1 MRLISYIF
9 ILCLP
14 LIAITQNKKLD
25 SLLAETKKPT
35 HDTTQALTCIA
46 IANIYSKG
54 TELDKSEMYFKK
66 AADLTRAKYKNYY
79 SSTLRAYAAY
89 LKRQIK
95 YQTAID
101 TLRNVIKMDLE
112 NNYEKELGA
121 AYVDIGV
128 LYRLTGNFKFS
139 IENILKGIPLREKRG
154 SKTEIMNAYN
164 SLANSYSA
172 LAGANKNAADF
183 AKAIEYYKKA
193 EGLAGDNLKL
203 ISMIWSNLGVTNG
216 YLGRIR
222 EDSNLLTLARNYHF
236 KSYEVRQKLNDTL
249 GMIEIWNN
257 IGVINFDLGNKYNS
271 LKYLY
276 SAQYYFQ
283 KAIDAEE
290 GINIHNYSDIGNLS
304 GSYVLIGRLE
314 SSNEKILKGVRLA
327 EQSFSDA
334 VKARDYLAQHSMLE
348 NLMTGYETLGDSKMA
363 FYYAKKAIA
372 IKDTILNSESNNT
385 IKELSTKFETDKK
398 EKENEILKQQ
408 GELNATQLKQQ
419 KIVSYALVI
428 GLIFLIVFA
437 IMIYKNLNLSKKSNR
452 IISLQKLEVEKQ
464 KHLVEEKQKEVLD
477 SINYAKRLQDAI
489 LPQVRSIKESFSK
502 LNGDAFVVYQP
513 KDIVAGDFYF
523 FEDNNDHLFI
533 AAADCTG
540 HGVPGAMVSVVCSNA
555 LTRSVKEF
563 NLSDPGKI
571 LDKTTELV
579 LDTFSKSVGQVK
591 DGMDISLLCINK
603 KNKTITWSG
612 ANNPL
617 WYMSSSGEPV
627 PRLNREVA
635 QRAGEDDSKLE
646 ELKPNKQ
653 PIGQSDDPQP
663 FVTNKLPQANGQ
675 MFYLITDGYADQF
688 GGEDGKK
695 LKSKNFKELLRS
707 INTLPLDEQAH
718 TITQNFNSWKGDFEQ
733 VDDVCVI
740 GIRI

>member
-14 LIAITQNKKLD
+14 LIAVSQNKKLD
-25 SLLAETKKPT
+25 SLLLEEKKSS
-35 HDTTQALTCIA
+35 HDTVKAVVCSKIA
-46 IANIYSKG
+46 AIYSKNK
-54 TELDKSEMYFKK
+54 EFEKSDEYFAK
-66 AADLTRAKYKNYY
+66 AKILTSLNYKHIYLSIMRA
-79 SSTLRAYAAY
+79 SATS
-89 LKRQIK
+89 LKRRENFGA
-95 YQTAID
+95 AID
-101 TLRNVIKMDLE
+101 TLRKIIRIAKE
-112 NNYEKELGA
+112 NKIEKELSS
-121 AYVDIGV
+121 AYLEIGV
-128 LYRLTGNFKFS
+128 LYRTTGNFKSS
-139 IENILKGIPLREKRG
+139 IENILNSIPIREKSG
-154 SKTEIMNAYN
+154 NKKDIMNAYN

-172 LAGANKNAADF
+172 LGGTNRSAKDF

-193 EGLAGDNLKL
+193 EAYIESDPNQTA
-203 ISMIWSNLGVTNG
+203 MILSNLGVTNG
-216 YLGRIR
+216 YIGRI
-222 EDSNLLTLARNYHF
+222 EKDSNLLSTARSYHM
-236 KSYEVRQKLNDTL
+236 KSFEIRKQLNDSI
-249 GMIEIWNN
+249 GMIETWSN
-257 IGVINFDLGNKYNS
+257 IGVINFDLGLKYNS

-276 SAQYYFQ
+276 SADYYFQ
-283 KAIDAEE
+283 KSIGAQKALD
-290 GINIHNYSDIGNLS
+290 IHNYSDIANMAGNII
-304 GSYVLIGRLE
+304 LIGRLE
-314 SSNEKILKGVRLA
+314 PSKEKLFKGIKLA
-327 EQSFSDA
+327 EEVLADA
-334 VKARDYLAQHSMLE
+334 KKSKDYLVQYGILE
-348 NLMTGYETLGDSKMA
+348 NLTVAYDSYGDCKMA
-363 FYYAKKAIA
+363 LYYAKESISM
-372 IKDTILNSESNNT
+372 KDTLLNSESNNT
-385 IKELSTKFETDKK
+385 IQELSTKFETDKK
-398 EKENEILKQQ
+398 EQENQILKQQ

-419 KIVSYALVI
+419 KIVSYALII

-452 IISLQKLEVEKQ
+452 IISMQKLEVEKQ

-489 LPQVRSIKESFSK
+489 LPQVSSIKESFSK

-523 FEDNNDHLFI
+523 FEDNNEHVFI

-555 LTRSVKEF
+555 LSRSVKEF

-603 KNKTITWSG
+603 KSKSISWSG

-617 WYMSSSGEPV
+617 WYIEQGMGTS
-627 PRLNREVA
+627 L
-635 QRAGEDDSKLE
+635 Q

-663 FVTNKLPQANGQ
+663 FLTQILPSDAGQ
-675 MFYLITDGYADQF
+675 IFYLITDGYADQF

-707 INTLPLDEQAH
+707 INTLPLGEQANM
-718 TITQNFNSWKGDFEQ
+718 ITQNFNRWKGDFEQ

>member
-14 LIAITQNKKLD
+14 LIAFTQNRKLD
-25 SLLAETKKPT
+25 SLLLETKKNT
-35 HDTTQALTCIA
+35 HDTVKALVYFQLG
-46 IANIYSKG
+46 NIYSKNKEIE
-54 TELDKSEMYFKK
+54 TSDSYFAKAKALTFLNYKSQYLKILRSD
-66 AADLTRAKYKNYY
+66 AA
-79 SSTLRAYAAY
+79 S
-89 LKRQIK
+89 LKRQSK
-95 YQTAID
+95 FQMAID
-101 TLRNVIKMDLE
+101 TLRKVTKIALE
-112 NNYEKELGA
+112 NNFEKELA
-121 AYVDIGV
+121 NAYLEIGV
-128 LYRLTGNFKFS
+128 IYRLTGNFKFS
-139 IENILKGIPLREKRG
+139 IENILKAITIREKFDN
-154 SKTEIMNAYN
+154 KADIMNAYN

-172 LAGANKNAADF
+172 LGGTNKNPADF

-193 EGLAGDNLKL
+193 EAYIENDPKL
-203 ISMIWSNLGVTNG
+203 TSMILSNLGVTNG
-216 YLGRIR
+216 YKGRI
-222 EDSNLLTLARNYHF
+222 EKDSNLLNIARNYHF
-236 KSYEVRQKLNDTL
+236 KCFEIRKQLNDSI
-249 GMIEIWNN
+249 GMIETWGN
-257 IGVINFDLGNKYNS
+257 IGVINFDLGNKYNN

-276 SAQYYFQ
+276 AADYYFQ
-283 KAIDAEE
+283 KSTSAQRALK
-290 GINIHNYSDIGNLS
+290 INNYSEMANMAGNLI
-304 GSYVLIGRLE
+304 LIGRIE
-314 SSNEKILKGVRLA
+314 PSKEKLLQGIKIA
-327 EQSFSDA
+327 EEVLVDA
-334 VKARDYLAQHSMLE
+334 ERSKDYLVQFGILE
-348 NLMTGYETLGDSKMA
+348 NLTVAYDTYGDCKTA
-363 FYYAKKAIA
+363 LYYAKASIVM
-372 IKDTILNSESNNT
+372 KDTLLNSESNNT
-385 IKELSTKFETDKK
+385 IQELSTKFETDKK
-398 EKENEILKQQ
+398 EQENQILKQQ

-419 KIVSYALVI
+419 KIVSYALII

-489 LPQVRSIKESFSK
+489 LPQVSSIKESFSK

-523 FEDNNDHLFI
+523 FEDNNDHLFV

-563 NLSDPGKI
+563 NLTDPGKI

-603 KNKTITWSG
+603 KNKVITWSG

-617 WYMSSSGEPV
+617 WYIEKGNV
-627 PRLNREVA
+627 
-635 QRAGEDDSKLE
+635 LE
-646 ELKPNKQ
+646 EVKPNKQ

-663 FVTNKLPQANGQ
+663 FVTNKLPETTGQ
-675 MFYLITDGYADQF
+675 IFYLITDGYADQF
-688 GGEDGKK
+688 GGEAGKK

-707 INTLPLDEQAH
+707 INTLPLNEQAT
-718 TITQNFNSWKGDFEQ
+718 TIAQNFNKWKGTYEQ

>member
-14 LIAITQNKKLD
+14 LIAVSQNKKLD
-25 SLLAETKKPT
+25 SLLLEEKKPT
-35 HDTTQALTCIA
+35 HDSVKAMVFFHLG
-46 IANIYSKG
+46 NIYSKSG
-54 TELDKSEMYFKK
+54 DIEKSDTYFYK
-66 AADLTRAKYKNYY
+66 AKTLTALSHKNLF
-79 SSTLRAYAAY
+79 SKVLRYHAAS
-89 LKRQIK
+89 LKRQSK
-95 YQTAID
+95 FQMAID
-101 TLRNVIKMDLE
+101 TLRKATRFALE
-112 NNYEKELGA
+112 NGLEKELASG
-121 AYVDIGV
+121 YLEIGV
-128 LYRLTGNFKFS
+128 IYRVTGNFKFS
-139 IENILKGIPLREKRG
+139 IENILKAIAIREKY
-154 SKTEIMNAYN
+154 KNKEDIMNAYN

-172 LAGANKNAADF
+172 LGGTNKNPADF

-193 EGLAGDNLKL
+193 EAYTENDPRLT
-203 ISMIWSNLGVTNG
+203 SMILSNLGVTNG
-216 YLGRIR
+216 YKGRI
-222 EDSNLLTLARNYHF
+222 EKDSNLLSIARNYHF
-236 KSYEVRQKLNDTL
+236 QSFEIRKQLNDSV
-249 GMIEIWNN
+249 GMIETLGN

-276 SAQYYFQ
+276 SADYYFQ
-283 KAIDAEE
+283 KSIVAQKALK
-290 GINIHNYSDIGNLS
+290 IHNYSDVANMAGNII
-304 GSYVLIGRLE
+304 LIGRLE
-314 SSNEKILKGVRLA
+314 PSKDKLLKGIRLA
-327 EQSFSDA
+327 EEVLADA
-334 VKARDYLAQHSMLE
+334 KNANDYLVQYGILE
-348 NLMTGYETLGDSKMA
+348 NLTAAYDNYGDCKLA
-363 FYYAKKAIA
+363 LYYAKESI
-372 IKDTILNSESNNT
+372 IMKDSLLNSESNNT
-385 IKELSTKFETDKK
+385 IQELSTKFETDKK
-398 EKENEILKQQ
+398 EQENQILKQQ

-419 KIVSYALVI
+419 KIVSYALII
-428 GLIFLIVFA
+428 GLIFLVVFA
-437 IMIYKNLNLSKKSNR
+437 IMIYKNLTLSKKSNH

-489 LPQVRSIKESFSK
+489 LPQVSSIKESFSK
-502 LNGDAFVVYQP
+502 LNGDAFVVYHP

-563 NLSDPGKI
+563 SLTDPGKI
-571 LDKTTELV
+571 LDKTTDLV

-617 WYMSSSGEPV
+617 WYIEQGETN
-627 PRLNREVA
+627 L
-635 QRAGEDDSKLE
+635 LH

-653 PIGQSDDPQP
+653 PIGRSDDPQP
-663 FVTNKLPQANGQ
+663 FITQTLPLVAGQ
-675 MFYLITDGYADQF
+675 IFYLITDGYADQF
-688 GGEDGKK
+688 GGEEGKK

-707 INTLPLDEQAH
+707 INTLPLDAQAN
-718 TITQNFNSWKGDFEQ
+718 TIAKNFNSWKGTYEQ

-740 GIRI
+740 GVKI